1 MARQGMRV
9 AGDDRA
15 RFFAMIDTGT
25 PVAAAA
31 EEIGVSRQSGY
42 RWKDERAGIVRRE
55 PGWEPGGRSLTL
67 ADREEIALGRDR
79 GESFQTIATRV
90 GRDKSVICREVAR
103 NSNQD
108 GSYRAVSAHRRA
120 WEKSLRPKH
129 AKLADDSELRDY
141 VAGKLGDQ
149 WSPQQISARL
159 KTDFPNDPEMR
170 VSHET
175 IYQAVYVQAK
185 GELRKDLDQ
194 ALRSGRVHRK
204 AHGRVPSS
212 DRRIPDKILI
222 SERPAEVADRA
233 VPGHWEGD
241 LIMGTRNQSAI
252 GTLVERTTRHTLLLH
267 LPKVRNLEGV
277 RDAMITAIRSLPAVI
292 AKSVTWDQ
300 GIEMGLHAEITLAT
314 DVAVYFCD
322 PRSPWQRGTNENTN
336 GLLRQYFPKGTDLS
350 VHSPE
355 RLREVQDLLNGRPRQ
370 TLGWRTPTEAF
381 NELVA
386 STP

>member
-1 MARQGMRV
+1 MV
-9 AGDDRA
+9 DAGDS
-15 RFFAMIDTGT
+15 
-25 PVAAAA
+25 VAAASA
-31 EEIGVSRQSGY
+31 EVGVARQSGY
-42 RWKDERAGIVRRE
+42 RWIDERAGVVRRE
-55 PGWEPGGRSLTL
+55 PGWEPGGRALTL
-67 ADREEIALGRDR
+67 ENREEIALGRER
-79 GESFQTIATRV
+79 GWTYEQIGAAI
-90 GRDKSVICREVAR
+90 GRDRSVVCREVRR
-103 NSNQD
+103 NRNQD

-120 WEKSLRPKH
+120 WEKSLRPKQG
-129 AKLADDSELRDY
+129 KLAVDSELRDY
-141 VAGKLGDQ
+141 VVDKLGDQ

-159 KTDFPNDPEMR
+159 KVDFPDREDMR

-185 GELRKDLDQ
+185 GELRKDVEQ
-194 ALRSGRVHRK
+194 ALRSGRAHRK
-204 AHGRVPSS
+204 AHGRVPNS

-222 SERPAEVADRA
+222 SERPAEVDDRA

-241 LIMGTRNQSAI
+241 LIMGTKNQSAI
-252 GTLVERTTRHTLLLH
+252 GTLVERTTRHLLLLH

-277 RDAMITAIRSLPAVI
+277 RDAMMTAIRTLPEVM

-300 GIEMGLHAEITLAT
+300 GTEMGLHAQITLAT
-314 DVAVYFCD
+314 DVAIYFCD

-370 TLGWRTPTEAF
+370 TLGWRTPAEAF

-386 STP
+386 STA